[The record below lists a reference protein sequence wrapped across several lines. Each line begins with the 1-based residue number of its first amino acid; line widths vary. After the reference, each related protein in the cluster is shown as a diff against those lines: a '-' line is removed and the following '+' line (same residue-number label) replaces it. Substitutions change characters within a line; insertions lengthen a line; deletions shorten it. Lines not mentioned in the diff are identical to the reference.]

1 VIFVAVGT
9 QLPFDR
15 LIRVVDDWAG
25 AQKRNDVFAQ
35 IGPSQYRPSHMQWRE
50 FIDAEEFKARIAA
63 ADVVVAHAGMGSIIT
78 ALELGKTIIVMPRR
92 ADLNEHRN
100 DHQIA
105 TAKQFQAQGRISVAF
120 DEAELRGLL
129 DGLEKLRPSSS
140 CGSTASAE
148 LLRTLRDFIET
159 PANSVARI

>member
-15 LIRVVDDWAG
+15 LVKAVDQWAG
-25 AQKRNDVFAQ
+25 KHQRKDVFAQ
-35 IGPSQYRPSHMQWRE
+35 IGPSRYRPVNLEWRE
-50 FIDAEEFKARIAA
+50 FVDAHEFKERVSQ
-63 ADVVVAHAGMGSIIT
+63 ADAVVAHAGMGSIIT

-92 ADLNEHRN
+92 AALNEHRN

-120 DEAELRGLL
+120 DETELAARLEAL
-129 DGLEKLRPSSS
+129 DQIKAPSR
-140 CGSTASAE
+140 CGSTASPE
-148 LLRTLRDFIET
+148 LIQTLKDFIG
-159 PANSVARI
+159 